1 MQSLILGKTVAI
13 RKKIMIGKNLI
24 VENFKNVIFMDSFC
38 STGDLKT
45 NDTNQG
51 GALKQALI
59 VSSPYLQKSEF
70 QTHFQRKVDRVSV
83 NAGYC
88 DSLESLRPYI

>member
-1 MQSLILGKTVAI
+1 
-13 RKKIMIGKNLI
+13 MIGKNLL
-24 VENFKNVIFMDSFC
+24 VENFKNVILMDFLC

-59 VSSPYLQKSEF
+59 LSCPYLQKPEF
-70 QTHFQRKVDRVSV
+70 QTHFRRKVNRVSV

-88 DSLESLRPYI
+88 DSLESLRVYI